1 MNRLNNQSGAIVVIT
16 AIMLTTLLGFVA
28 ISIDTGHL
36 VVTKNELQNAADAG
50 ALAGAREL
58 YSPDGSAIQS
68 SCNQTA
74 YDIATSNLSEKSSV
88 EVNWVSGNT
97 GDIERGHWSFGR
109 GNTHPRGFYPS
120 EYLLPVT
127 LWGVSLGDLDDN
139 QDFINAVRVTTRREA
154 TPIASYFANLF
165 GYTDFKQTATAVGYI
180 GFAGSFAKYELDYPI
195 AICYESVTSID
206 ANGNVVFDCN
216 NGRMINSGPDPTT
229 SNSGGWTDFDQSG
242 DCSGVNSDDLI
253 DLMTTC
259 DAFSGNQDIVA
270 GGTLETGG
278 GQIQSV
284 YDAFSSCWEL
294 LTGKVITWVIKLP
307 VVMCPGNNVGNCS
320 EFVGGIVVEI
330 VWITGGGT
338 DPLFK
343 EVPTQMDDWSSS
355 DPDGV
360 KRWADFVQHFGLK
373 NVDGSDAQYAKKSI
387 YFKPSCEATIP
398 SGGTGGANLGVLA
411 RIPVLVD

>member
-16 AIMLTTLLGFVA
+16 AIMLTTLLGFVTL
-28 ISIDTGHL
+28 SIDTGHL

-58 YSPDGSAIQS
+58 YSPDGSTIQI

-109 GNTHPRGFYPS
+109 GDLARGFYPS
-120 EYLLPVT
+120 ASLSPVT
-127 LWGVSLGDLDDN
+127 LWGKSLGDLDDDPN
-139 QDFINAVRVTTRREA
+139 FINAVRVTTRREA

-180 GFAGSFAKYELDYPI
+180 GFAGSFEKYELEQPI

-216 NGRMINSGPDPTT
+216 NGRMINSGTDPTT

-242 DCSGVNSDDLI
+242 DCTGVNKTGLI
-253 DLMTTC
+253 DVMTC
-259 DAFSGNQDIVA
+259 DAFSGNLDNIV

-278 GQIQSV
+278 GQVQTV
-284 YDAFSSCWEL
+284 YDTFSDCWVL
-294 LTGKVITWVIKLP
+294 KTGKVIPWEIKLP

-330 VWITGGGT
+330 VWITGGGE
-338 DPLFK
+338 DPSYNNA
-343 EVPTQMDDWSSS
+343 PTQMDNWSSS
-355 DPDGV
+355 DPDGTI
-360 KRWADFVQHFGLK
+360 RWASFVNHFGLK
-373 NVDGSDAQYAKKSI
+373 NVDGSDAKYAKKSI
-387 YFKPSCEATIP
+387 YFKPSCDATIP

>member
-1 MNRLNNQSGAIVVIT
+1 MNRLNNQSGAIAVIT
-16 AIMLTTLLGFVA
+16 AIMLTMLLGFVA
-28 ISIDTGHL
+28 LSIDTGHL

-58 YSPDGSAIQS
+58 YSPDGSAIQN

-74 YDIATSNLSEKSSV
+74 YDIATSNLSEKISV
-88 EVNWVSGNT
+88 EVNWVGGNA

-109 GNTHPRGFYPS
+109 GNKIPRGFYPS
-120 EYLLPVT
+120 ASLVPVT

-139 QDFINAVRVTTRREA
+139 LNFINAVRVTTRREA

-180 GFAGSFAKYELDYPI
+180 GFAGSFEKYELDQPI

-216 NGRMINSGPDPTT
+216 NGRMINSGTDPTT

-242 DCSGVNSDDLI
+242 ACSGVNSSDLI
-253 DLMTTC
+253 SLMTC
-259 DAFSGNQDIVA
+259 DPFSGNLYDIV

-284 YDAFSSCWEL
+284 YDAFSACWEL
-294 LTGKVITWVIKLP
+294 KTNKIIPWKIKLP

-338 DPLFK
+338 DPSYSNA
-343 EVPTQMDDWSSS
+343 PTLMDNWSSS
-355 DPDGV
+355 DLDG
-360 KRWADFVQHFGLK
+360 KIRWASFVNHFGLK
-373 NVDGSDAQYAKKSI
+373 NVDGSDAIYAKKSI
-387 YFKPSCEATIP
+387 YFKPSCDATIP
-398 SGGTGGANLGVLA
+398 SGGTGGLNLGVLA
-411 RIPVLVD
+411 RIPVLVG

>member
-28 ISIDTGHL
+28 LSVDTGHL

-58 YSPDGSAIQS
+58 YSPDGSTIQN

-88 EVNWVSGNT
+88 EVKWVSGNT

-109 GNTHPRGFYPS
+109 GNKIPRGFYPS
-120 EYLLPVT
+120 ASLVPVT

-139 QDFINAVRVTTRREA
+139 PNFINAVRVTTRREA

-180 GFAGSFAKYELDYPI
+180 GFAGSFAKYELEQPI

-206 ANGNVVFDCN
+206 ADGEVVFDCN
-216 NGRMINSGPDPTT
+216 NGRMINSGTDPTT

-242 DCSGVNSDDLI
+242 ECNGVNSDDLT
-253 DLMTTC
+253 DLMTC
-259 DAFSGNQDIVA
+259 DPFSGNLDNVV

-278 GQIQSV
+278 GQNQAV
-284 YDAFSSCWEL
+284 YDKLYDCWEL
-294 LTGKVITWVIKLP
+294 KTDKVIPWEIKLP

-330 VWITGGGT
+330 VWITGAGT
-338 DPLFK
+338 PSPNDA
-343 EVPTQMDDWSSS
+343 PTQMENWSSS
-355 DPDGV
+355 DPDGTI
-360 KRWADFVQHFGLK
+360 RWASFVNYFGLK
-373 NVDGSDAQYAKKSI
+373 NVDGSDAPYIKKSI

>member
-16 AIMLTTLLGFVA
+16 AIMLTTLLGFVTL
-28 ISIDTGHL
+28 SIDTGHL

-58 YSPDGSAIQS
+58 YSPDGSAIQI

-109 GNTHPRGFYPS
+109 GDILARGFYPS
-120 EYLLPVT
+120 ASLSPVT

-139 QDFINAVRVTTRREA
+139 PNFINAVRVTTRREA

-180 GFAGSFAKYELDYPI
+180 GFAGSFAKYELDQPI

-216 NGRMINSGPDPTT
+216 NGRMINSGTDPTT

-242 DCSGVNSDDLI
+242 DCNGVSSSGLI
-253 DLMTTC
+253 DLMTC
-259 DAFSGNQDIVA
+259 DAFSGNTDNVV

-284 YDAFSSCWEL
+284 YDAFYYCWDL
-294 LTGKVITWVIKLP
+294 VTGKVIPWVIKLP
-307 VVMCPGNNVGNCS
+307 VVKCPGNNVGNCS

-343 EVPTQMDDWSSS
+343 EVPTKMDDWSSS
-355 DPDGV
+355 EADGV

-373 NVDGSDAQYAKKSI
+373 NVDGSDAMYDKKSI

-411 RIPVLVD
+411 RIPVLVN

>member
-1 MNRLNNQSGAIVVIT
+1 MIMNRLNNQSGAIVVIT

-28 ISIDTGHL
+28 LSTDTGHL

-58 YSPDGSAIQS
+58 YNHDGSAIQI

-74 YDIATSNLSEKSSV
+74 YNIATSNLSEKSSV

-109 GNTHPRGFYPS
+109 GDILARGFHPS
-120 EYLLPVT
+120 DSLVPVT
-127 LWGVSLGDLDDN
+127 LWGKSLGNLDDN
-139 QDFINAVRVTTRREA
+139 PNFINAVRVTTRREA

-180 GFAGSFAKYELDYPI
+180 GFAGSFEKYDLEQPI

-206 ANGNVVFDCN
+206 ANGDVVFDCN
-216 NGRMINSGPDPTT
+216 NGRMINSGTDPTT

-242 DCSGVNSDDLI
+242 DCSGVSSSGLI
-253 DLMTTC
+253 DLMTC
-259 DAFSGNQDIVA
+259 DAFSGNLDNIV

-278 GQIQSV
+278 GQNQTV
-284 YDAFSSCWEL
+284 YDAFSDCWVQK
-294 LTGKVITWVIKLP
+294 TGKVIPWEIKLP

-330 VWITGGGT
+330 VWITGAGT
-338 DPLFK
+338 PSPDDA
-343 EVPTQMDDWSSS
+343 PTQMEDWSSS

-360 KRWADFVQHFGLK
+360 KRWASFVNHFGLK
-373 NVDGSDAQYAKKSI
+373 NVDGSDAPYIKKSI

-411 RIPVLVD
+411 RFPVLVD